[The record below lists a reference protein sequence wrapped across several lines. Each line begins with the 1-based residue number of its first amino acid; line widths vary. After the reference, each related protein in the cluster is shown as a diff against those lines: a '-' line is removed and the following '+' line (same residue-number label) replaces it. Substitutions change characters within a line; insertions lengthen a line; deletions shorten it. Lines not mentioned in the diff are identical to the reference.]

1 MEGAA
6 LRVLAFG
13 FLLAAASAQKENCP
27 SGWYYYRRHCYHL
40 YKPASY
46 TKELAS
52 TYCLARGAHLITYRD
67 ENEVN
72 NVHEY
77 LISHSANIVYYTG
90 FQFRNGNF
98 TTDDGLPVRY
108 TNWAPGEPSLGK
120 ASGDCVDVRFT
131 LSTRKSLWYVRDC
144 STRLALLCKKP
155 SVCRGPTRTTYYYR
169 GRCYTIQTTSLNQPS
184 AVTSCRLRDKSELL
198 SLHSK
203 KEKDVVFRFLNAAF
217 GGTRWLWTG
226 LQIKSDDEPYQWVD
240 KSFVDYSNWLA
251 GHPTPGLSAP
261 RCVEMYQSPTSHI
274 GYGKWRDTNC
284 MTQTLASVCARTV
297 GAEELIPE
305 DDDQV
310 QAVLITAGKVGK
322 NAGKTQCMSSSMQY
336 NLSYKI
342 AHPGKYSQPC
352 LYGDQGGQAYAN
364 FIQTYRGDQRAQPG
378 THNGP
383 LSSRCRCAAKAD
395 DENEQWVFDFGY
407 TDCGTHRIIVT
418 DARHRSDKITYVNNI
433 YAGSLSSGNTS
444 LAQSDP
450 SDYRHI
456 TLQCSLDAVLFV
468 STYGYL
474 IDVYSSSVFVLE
486 SGGSFTASSYFVRNA
501 RPVGR
506 NETSPITFT
515 VGLPVTYEFSLETED
530 DLYLHP
536 MQCWI
541 SNGDREYYPRVVAV
555 FNGCASK
562 ENVNFAPTRY
572 RFDEAT
578 NTSSKYF
585 QLSLVA
591 FAFQNREENIY
602 YLHCTVRICG
612 AGAGQELCQ
621 PTCGDSQQRRQRR
634 QHADV
639 GYSSSSDVRQLSGN
653 PLLTFTSPPFLV
665 IDPHSGTQSITT
677 FSMFSLYLSLSLL
690 YAIIFTL

>member
-1 MEGAA
+1 MP
-6 LRVLAFG
+6 LTFG
-13 FLLAAASAQKENCP
+13 IACTASALVMSENCP
-27 SGWYYYRRHCYHL
+27 GGWYYYRRHCYYSLGTNAYYTH
-40 YKPASY
+40 YRSGDPGY
-46 TKELAS
+46 TKDYS
-52 TYCLARGAHLITYRD
+52 TTFCLGRGAHPITYRD

-77 LISHSANIVYYTG
+77 LISKDSDVRYWTG
-90 FQFRNGNF
+90 FKFRNGNF
-98 TTDDGLPVRY
+98 TTDDGYPVRY
-108 TNWAPGEPSLGK
+108 TNWAQGEPNLGH
-120 ASGDCVDVRFT
+120 SGGDCVEVRFS
-131 LSTRKSLWYVRDC
+131 LSTRKSLWYVEDC
-144 STRLALLCKKP
+144 GSSRPLVLCKKP
-155 SVCRGPTRTTYYYR
+155 SVCAGSGTYYYG
-169 GRCYTIQTTSLNQPS
+169 GRCYTIQRTALNQPS
-184 AVTSCRLRDKSELL
+184 AVTSCRLRDRSELI
-198 SLHSK
+198 SFHSQ
-203 KEKDVVFRFLNAAF
+203 KEKDVIFRFLNAAF
-217 GGTRWLWTG
+217 SGTKWLWTG
-226 LQIKSDDEPYQWVD
+226 LEKSSDESPYQWVD
-240 KSFVDYSNWLA
+240 ETFVDYSNWLA

-261 RCVEMYQSPTSHI
+261 RCVEMYQLPASHV

-284 MTQTLASVCARTV
+284 MTQTLPSVCARTV
-297 GAEELIPE
+297 GADELIPE
-305 DDDQV
+305 NDHQV
-310 QAVLITAGKVGK
+310 EAALIMAGKVGK
-322 NAGKTQCMSSSMQY
+322 NAGKTQCMGSSMQY

-364 FIQTYRGDQRAQPG
+364 FIQTYRGDQRAEPG

-383 LSSRCRCAAKAD
+383 LSSRCRCAARAD
-395 DENEQWVFDFGY
+395 DEHDQWVFDFGY

-555 FNGCASK
+555 FNGCPSK
-562 ENVNFAPTRY
+562 ENVNFAPTQY
-572 RFDEAT
+572 RLDEAT

-591 FAFQNREENIY
+591 FALQNREENVY

-612 AGAGQELCQ
+612 AGDGEELCHR
-621 PTCGDSQQRRQRR
+621 TCGKNQQRQRR
-634 QHADV
+634 GMDAAYTRKLPDH
-639 GYSSSSDVRQLSGN
+639 
-653 PLLTFTSPPFLV
+653 PLLTFSSPPFIVLEPNGGSRPIAALPKCALFLLV
-665 IDPHSGTQSITT
+665 MLT
-677 FSMFSLYLSLSLL
+677 F
-690 YAIIFTL
+690 IW